1 MLEGVNKIYHVGLY
15 IRLSREDD
23 DKVLMSESIINQK
36 SLLLQY
42 VKENHLEVYDIYIDD
57 GYSGTNFDRPGFNRL
72 LKDIELGKINMV
84 ITKDMSRLGRDYI
97 GTGNFVEKYFPKH
110 NVRYIAVTDN
120 IDTFLDSSNNDMAP
134 FKAIMNDMYAKDISK
149 KIKSSLKAKMKEG
162 KWVGGRP
169 PFGYNQDKN
178 DKNHLVINQ
187 KQAAIVKRI
196 FNMCLEGLSF
206 YQIAKQLTNERI
218 KTPAQYYRFEWKS
231 NHSVKYGTWHSKT
244 IRDILT
250 NRMYIGDLVQ
260 NKRSKVNYKV
270 KKIVKN
276 DINDYIVVENTHKA
290 IIDKEIFYEVQK
302 RIPKNVGRN
311 EKKENHLF
319 DGLLYCGDCGHR
331 ISITSRRKKDN
342 RCYTICNYYR
352 TYMKQRICTTH
363 SNNYDKLEQII
374 MNSLAKVCL
383 NYMDKDK
390 IKNNVL
396 SHLDKND
403 KVKMKKEVETLHNDI
418 QQIKNNLDDIYI
430 DKLNKKIT
438 EEQFDRVKLKLE
450 NQLSIKQKRY
460 NDLNE
465 NMNAII
471 SEQSKDKIIIEY
483 LNKFL
488 SMKEPHRELIVNL
501 VDRIEIFEDKAINI
515 HVSFSHF
522 K

>member
-1 MLEGVNKIYHVGLY
+1 MLESLNKIYNVGLY

-23 DKVLMSESIINQK
+23 DKISESESITNQK

-42 VKENHLEVYDIYIDD
+42 VKENNLRVYDIYIDD

-97 GTGNFVEKYFPKH
+97 GTGNFIEKYFPEH

-120 IDTFLDSSNNDMAP
+120 IDTFLDSSNNDIAP

-162 KWVGGRP
+162 KWVGGRT
-169 PFGYNQDKN
+169 PFGYDQDKN
-178 DKNHLVINQ
+178 DKNHLVINEE
-187 KQAAIVKRI
+187 QANIVKRI
-196 FNMCLEGLSF
+196 FNMCMSSLSF
-206 YQIAKQLTNERI
+206 YKIARDLTNEGI
-218 KTPAQYYRFEWKS
+218 KTPAQYYNFEWKS
-231 NHSVKYGTWHSKT
+231 HYNLKYGQWHSKT

-260 NKRSKVNYKV
+260 NRRSKVNYKV
-270 KKIVKN
+270 KKIIKN
-276 DINDYIVVENTHKA
+276 NTNDYIVVENTHAA
-290 IIDKEIFYEVQK
+290 IIDKELFYEVQA

-311 EKKENHLF
+311 EKKENHLL

-352 TYMKQRICTTH
+352 TYMKQRLCTTH
-363 SNNYDKLEQII
+363 SNNYDKLEKII
-374 MNSLAKVCL
+374 INSLTEMCL
-383 NYMDKDK
+383 NYISKDK

-396 SHLDKND
+396 SNLDKMSKVND
-403 KVKMKKEVETLHNDI
+403 KKEIEILNNDI
-418 QQIKNNLDDIYI
+418 KQINENLDDIYI

-438 EEQFDRVKLKLE
+438 EEQFKRVKLKLE

-460 NDLNE
+460 NELNDNINDSINE
-465 NMNAII
+465 K
-471 SEQSKDKIIIEY
+471 SKNKIITEY
-483 LNKFL
+483 INKFL
-488 SMKEPHRELIVNL
+488 SMKELNRELIINL
-501 VDRIEIFEDKAINI
+501 IDRIEIYENKTINI
-515 HVSFSHF
+515 KVTFGI
-522 K
+522 